1 MTEKADI
8 LFEIVKICH
17 DLDCKAFGIYS
28 TFATKSADPVLAGH
42 WKSIAAEEREHMRFW
57 EKACD
62 LCRKECLSVDIDEPE
77 VILERLTG
85 INRTLKTMIMN
96 FNAYD
101 NPAEEVMFAY
111 TLEAYI
117 LDPSFMKIFN
127 GFKFIDPAI
136 EDTYDSHIT
145 RFIELMRECYSGVVP
160 LQIQIMGETLHNL
173 YLLNKS
179 LSRECS
185 TDSLTGLFNRR
196 GFFHSVK
203 PYLGIA
209 SRNNLDVGII
219 MIDLDNFKRLNDTYG
234 HPAGDK
240 ALRSVALLIESGLR
254 ESDIS
259 GRYGGEEFIV
269 FAMVKNDKALGTV
282 CEKIRKT
289 IERNSK
295 KLAGVAFTASLGA
308 ASGKIDHAEE
318 QCLAALIE
326 KADRSLYRAKS
337 AGKNCWQIFGSDLV
351 GPTREVEAGSGAV

>member
-1 MTEKADI
+1 MSEKANI
-8 LFEIVKICH
+8 LFEVVKICH
-17 DLDCKAFGIYS
+17 DLDSKAYGIYS
-28 TFATKSADPVLAGH
+28 TFAARSTDPVLAGH

-62 LCRKECLSVDIDEPE
+62 LCQRKSIPIGLDDPE

-85 INRTLKTMIMN
+85 INQTLKTMIMN
-96 FNAYD
+96 FKAYD

-117 LDPSFMKIFN
+117 LDPSFMTIFHC
-127 GFKFIDPAI
+127 FKFIDPAI
-136 EDTYDSHIT
+136 EETYDSHII

-179 LSRECS
+179 LSRECA

-196 GFFHSVK
+196 GFFHAVK

-209 SRNNLDVGII
+209 SRNDLEVGVI

-254 ESDIS
+254 ESDVS

-269 FAMVKNDKALGTV
+269 FAMVKTASALETV

-289 IERNSK
+289 IDRNSK
-295 KLAGVAFTASLGA
+295 KLSGVHFTVSLGA
-308 ASGKIDHAEE
+308 ASGKIDQAEE
-318 QCLAALIE
+318 HCLTVLIE
-326 KADRSLYRAKS
+326 NADRSLYQAKS
-337 AGKNCWQIFGSDLV
+337 AGKNCWHIFGSDPV
-351 GPTREVEAGSGAV
+351 ASTRPDGVR